1 MREPIW
7 DDPAY
12 LELVERYSRYIES
25 PILRLKFLKA
35 AMGLGPPDR
44 PWFMRLPLLRA
55 LPDGARLAA
64 ELAKFLPPSSP
75 LPMRVRIISALYRI
89 RLAVYAFGLACLVAT
104 CVGVGLLAFKAFGS
118 ISGAIKARASRH
130 DAVSPKVELK
140 TIVEIGSK
148 AGIPPEKVWLAE
160 RGEGYEF
167 YSNGAR
173 ILTEFET
180 DGPERL
186 FYRFDLSG
194 AEPALMYR
202 PVGIVYHL
210 SEGDLLPFAG
220 QYNRSLQSASRALLE
235 YVRQKRLY
243 NYVIDRFGRIYRIVR
258 DEFVAD
264 HAGNSVWGDGQSFY
278 INLSS
283 SFIGICFEGRSSPL
297 EQLGPDGINEAQII
311 AARMLTAVLRS
322 KFGIEDVNCVTH
334 GLVSVNPANQL
345 MGYHT
350 DWVSGFPFEALGLSD
365 KYDFELMAISRFG
378 FGYDR
383 QYLAA
388 AGGRRWPGLER
399 AESKLKEAAAREN
412 RSVEEERRL
421 LQRDFQ
427 KFYRMQRELERP

>member
-1 MREPIW
+1 L
-7 DDPAY
+7 A
-12 LELVERYSRYIES
+12 LVERYSRYIES
-25 PILRLKFLKA
+25 PILRLKFLKT
-35 AMGLGPPDR
+35 AMSLVPSNR
-44 PWFMRLPLLRA
+44 PWYMRLPLLRLLPESA
-55 LPDGARLAA
+55 LLAA
-64 ELAKFLPPSSP
+64 ELVKFLPPRSP
-75 LPMRVRIISALYRI
+75 LPLGVRFISTLYRI
-89 RLAVYAFGLACLVAT
+89 RLAIYAFGLACLVAT
-104 CVGVGLLAFKAFGS
+104 CAGIGHMAFKVFSGV
-118 ISGAIKARASRH
+118 SGALKAK
-130 DAVSPKVELK
+130 VSKRDPAPSGMELK
-140 TIVEIGSK
+140 AIADIGLR
-148 AGIPPEKVWLAE
+148 AGFPPERVWLAE
-160 RGEGYEF
+160 RGGGYEF

-180 DGPERL
+180 DGPERR
-186 FYRFDLSG
+186 FYRFDLNRQ
-194 AEPALMYR
+194 EPVLMSR

-220 QYNRSLQSASRALLE
+220 QYNRSLQMASRALLE

-258 DEFVAD
+258 DEFAAD
-264 HAGNSVWGDGQSFY
+264 HAGNSIWCNGQSFY

-283 SFIGICFEGRSSPL
+283 SFIGICFEGKSSPF

-322 KFGIEDVNCVTH
+322 KFDIEDSNCVTH

-350 DWVSGFPFEALGLSD
+350 DWISGFPFEALGLSN
-365 KYDFELMAISRFG
+365 KYDFELMAISKFG

-383 QYLAA
+383 QYVAA

-399 AESKLKEAAAREN
+399 AESKLKEAAARAN
-412 RSVEEERRL
+412 QSIEEERRL

-427 KFYRMQRELERP
+427 KFYRMQRELERSSSNDQVGLDK